1 MSTTTTL
8 PVMAKG
14 TSGLVRPLFKP
25 GLLLEDED
33 LTAIVDYSSTM
44 TRLLFS
50 SLFGCGIVCGLKIS
64 ARATCKGQK
73 LEITIGKGLGL
84 DCAGN
89 PIHVTSV
96 QTLTYDPE
104 CESFPGRIWITACY
118 TTDYCR
124 PRNAA
129 CSDDD
134 DPQAVKT
141 RMREGFE
148 LHLHSAVPE
157 HACSCVGESSED
169 ECGCGCGECG
179 ECILIGELDVKSAWF
194 DSTAKHLR
202 NDAHFDAD
210 DSNVRKLRRA
220 LQNPCRKQ
228 TAGDV
233 SSVRDGTQE
242 VGGATGE
249 PSGEKMLLS
258 AGEVKQR
265 EKERAGLRESWE
277 PEYQARK
284 LGRFSSAS
292 TTSPDC

>member
-1 MSTTTTL
+1 MSTNTML
-8 PVMAKG
+8 PVTAKG

-50 SLFGCGIVCGLKIS
+50 SLFGCGVVCGLKIS

-73 LEITIGKGLGL
+73 LEIVIGKGLGL

-89 PIHVTSV
+89 PIHVTSE
-96 QTLTYDPE
+96 QTLTYDPD
-104 CESFPGRIWITACY
+104 CKTFPERIWVTACY

-124 PRNAA
+124 PRPAA

-134 DPQAVKT
+134 DPQSVKT

-148 LHLHSAVPE
+148 LRLHSALPE
-157 HACSCVGESSED
+157 HACSCTGETGEH

-179 ECILIGELDVKSAWF
+179 DCILIGELDVKGAWLGP
-194 DSTAKHLR
+194 DDAKHLR
-202 NDAHFDAD
+202 ADAKFEAD

-220 LQNPCRKQ
+220 LQNPCAKVPTGQ
-228 TAGDV
+228 VAAST
-233 SSVRDGTQE
+233 DGKRPVVEATPLPPDGKRPQL
-242 VGGATGE
+242 GAAE
-249 PSGEKMLLS
+249 I
-258 AGEVKQR
+258 KQR
-265 EKERAGLRESWE
+265 ERERAR
-277 PEYQARK
+277 
-284 LGRFSSAS
+284 LGEI
-292 TTSPDC
+292 D